1 MAMLNNQRVQCI
13 ALPLL
18 RFLIL
23 IELYRIVMNCQ
34 MEDVTESAS
43 PAVTGVCLAPEN
55 HWKNLN
61 QSEPFYKSTFTPE
74 TLQKKLKSNPY
85 ILYSLV

>member
-1 MAMLNNQRVQCI
+1 MGKSSINEPFSMAMLNNQRVQCI

-55 HWKNLN
+55 H
-61 QSEPFYKSTFTPE
+61 
-74 TLQKKLKSNPY
+74 
-85 ILYSLV
+85 